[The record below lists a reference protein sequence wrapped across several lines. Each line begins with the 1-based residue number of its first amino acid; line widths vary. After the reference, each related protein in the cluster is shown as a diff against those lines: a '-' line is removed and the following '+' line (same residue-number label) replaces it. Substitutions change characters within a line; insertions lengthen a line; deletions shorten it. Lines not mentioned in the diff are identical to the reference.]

1 MPDFQYIAKSLSG
14 EQITGLLSADNESA
28 AASTLALRHLFPLK
42 IELAETAKKQERF
55 RGRRVGNRELAQFY
69 TQLADLLRSGVPLLR
84 SLELLERQT
93 RNQSLKLV
101 LADVR
106 AEVANGTKLSEAM
119 RHHPRCFGD
128 LTISMI
134 RAGEEGSFMEDV
146 LKRVSAFTQHQEDM
160 KGRVLGAMMYPMF
173 LAVAGL
179 AVVTA
184 LMVWFVPKFEPVFQ
198 KFEDKGGLPWVT
210 SAVVG
215 ISHFIGGY
223 GLILLAVIVV
233 TVGALMWYG
242 VSEEGRMAF
251 DKVRLQ
257 TPLVGRIYR
266 TLAIARFCRILGTLL
281 KNGVPILNSLRIGK
295 DAMGNRVLSNA
306 IARASENVSAG
317 KTLAQPLRACGEFPE
332 ETVEMIAVAEEANN
346 LEQVLVDIADSMEAR
361 TTRNLE
367 LFVRMIEPIMLVLM
381 GGIVMFVMAGLLLPI
396 LQSSSI
402 M

>member
-1 MPDFQYIAKSLSG
+1 MPDFQYVAKSLSG
-14 EQITGLLSADNESA
+14 EQVTGLLSADNESA
-28 AASTLALRHLFPLK
+28 AASTLALRQLFPLK
-42 IELAETAKKQERF
+42 IELAEAAKKQERF

-69 TQLADLLRSGVPLLR
+69 SQLADLLRSGVPLLR
-84 SLELLERQT
+84 SLELLERQS

-106 AEVANGTKLSEAM
+106 AEVSDGTRLSEAM
-119 RHHPRCFGD
+119 RHHPRAFSD

-146 LKRVSAFTQHQEDM
+146 LKRVAGFTEHQEDM
-160 KGRVLGAMMYPMF
+160 KSRVLGAMTYPLF
-173 LAVAGL
+173 LMLAGTSVVA
-179 AVVTA
+179 A

-210 SAVVG
+210 TAVVG
-215 ISHFIGGY
+215 ISHFIGSY
-223 GLILLAVIVV
+223 GLIMLLLLGVTAAV
-233 TVGALMWYG
+233 LSWYG
-242 VSEEGRMAF
+242 VSEEGRLAF
-251 DKVRLQ
+251 DRVRLQ
-257 TPLVGRIYR
+257 TPLIGRIYR

-306 IARASENVSAG
+306 ISRASENVSAG
-317 KTLAQPLRACGEFPE
+317 KTLAQPLRACGEFPD

-361 TTRNLE
+361 TSRNLE
-367 LFVRMIEPIMLVLM
+367 LFVRMIEPIMLVVM
-381 GGIVMFVMAGLLLPI
+381 GGVVMFVMAGLLLPI